1 MTTTNDITTKPLER
15 PYQDSIALLTRFID
29 QEQELRGENDKNYDY
44 TAEQAHD
51 ALQVIQDTMRGITV
65 MTQITALEIA
75 SKERR
80 IRELILAGSRDRD
93 ISDQRRNRLVEIA
106 NIAESLDL
114 GTAQQ
119 IGEACRRIHK
129 LATDPIRLISG
140 QVA

>member
-15 PYQDSIALLTRFID
+15 PYQDAIALLTRFID
-29 QEQELRGENDKNYDY
+29 QEQELRGENDKGYDY
-44 TAEQAHD
+44 TAEQAFG
-51 ALQVIQDTMRGITV
+51 ALQVIQDTIRGVTV
-65 MTQITALEIA
+65 VTQLAGLDIA
-75 SKERR
+75 GKERR
-80 IRELILAGSRDRD
+80 IRELILAGSRDRE
-93 ISDQRRNRLVEIA
+93 ISDHRRNRLVEIA
-106 NIAESLDL
+106 KITETIDL

>member
-93 ISDQRRNRLVEIA
+93 ISVHFPLVVSA
-106 NIAESLDL
+106 KCAAQSMPYSFSL
-114 GTAQQ
+114 
-119 IGEACRRIHK
+119 
-129 LATDPIRLISG
+129 
-140 QVA
+140 

>member
-15 PYQDSIALLTRFID
+15 PYQDAIALLTRFID
-29 QEQELRGENDKNYDY
+29 QEQEMRGPTDKGYDY
-44 TAEQAHD
+44 TCEQAYD
-51 ALQVIQDTMRGITV
+51 ALQVIQDTLRGCTIV
-65 MTQITALEIA
+65 SQLAGLDIA

-80 IRELILAGSRDRD
+80 IRELILAGSRDREV
-93 ISDQRRNRLVEIA
+93 SDQRRNRLVEIA
-106 NIAESLDL
+106 SIAETLDL

-129 LATDPIRLISG
+129 LASDPIKLISG

>member
-15 PYQDSIALLTRFID
+15 PYQDAIALLTRFID
-29 QEQELRGENDKNYDY
+29 QEQELRGENDKGYDY
-44 TAEQAHD
+44 TCEQAYD
-51 ALQVIQDTMRGITV
+51 ALQVIQDTLRGCTIV
-65 MTQITALEIA
+65 SQLAGLDIA

-80 IRELILAGSRDRD
+80 IRELILAGSRDREV
-93 ISDQRRNRLVEIA
+93 SDQRRNRLVEIA
-106 NIAESLDL
+106 SIAETLDL

-129 LATDPIRLISG
+129 LASDPIKLISG

>member
-15 PYQDSIALLTRFID
+15 PYQDAVALLTRFID
-29 QEQELRGENDKNYDY
+29 QEQELRGENDKGYDY
-44 TAEQAHD
+44 TAEQAFC
-51 ALQVIQDTMRGITV
+51 ALQVIQDTLRGCTIV
-65 MTQITALEIA
+65 SQLAGLDIA

-80 IRELILAGSRDRD
+80 IRELILAGSRDREV
-93 ISDQRRNRLVEIA
+93 SDQRRNRLVEIA
-106 NIAESLDL
+106 SIAETLDL

-129 LATDPIRLISG
+129 LASDPIKLISG